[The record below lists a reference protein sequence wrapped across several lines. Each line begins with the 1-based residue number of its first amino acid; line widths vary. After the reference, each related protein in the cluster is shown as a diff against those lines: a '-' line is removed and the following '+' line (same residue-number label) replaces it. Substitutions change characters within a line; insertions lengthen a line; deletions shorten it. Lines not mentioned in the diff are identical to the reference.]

1 MLTIDSDEMIV
12 GFPTVFQLM
21 RDLKG
26 MAENNASW
34 NRKSHLHR
42 DTIVATDAIYREL
55 YPHEQGGIQATFQVG
70 LYYCNYLS
78 MASTRIPPQK
88 VPPYPKT
95 YLVFRQKALENMVK

>member
-1 MLTIDSDEMIV
+1 MQDLGNLLNRTGFTMLTIDSDEMIV

-70 LYYCNYLS
+70 LHYCNYRWSL
-78 MASTRIPPQK
+78 QEYHCK
-88 VPPYPKT
+88 KFPYPKT
-95 YLVFRQKALENMVK
+95 F

>member
-1 MLTIDSDEMIV
+1 MQDLGNLLNRTGFTMLTIDSDEMIV

-55 YPHEQGGIQATFQVG
+55 YPHEQGGIQATFQVV
-70 LYYCNYLS
+70 LLLQLS
-78 MASTRIPPQK
+78 IDSTKMPP
-88 VPPYPKT
+88 
-95 YLVFRQKALENMVK
+95 